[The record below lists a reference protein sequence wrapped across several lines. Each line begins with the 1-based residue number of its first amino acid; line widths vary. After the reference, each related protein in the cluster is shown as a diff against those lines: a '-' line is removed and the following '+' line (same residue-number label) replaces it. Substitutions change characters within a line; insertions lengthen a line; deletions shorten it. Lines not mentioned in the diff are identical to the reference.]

1 MNNFMLKDL
10 KKNIF
15 FKNLN
20 YTINKCNLNLC
31 MCEHRKYFKGKSSL
45 KPNNLQQ
52 KILLKKRVLGEKCYF
67 GLFFFY
73 VNFHTYLS

>member
-1 MNNFMLKDL
+1 
-10 KKNIF
+10 
-15 FKNLN
+15 
-20 YTINKCNLNLC
+20 